1 MAFLDR
7 PALAG
12 MLATILLASSV
23 GQSVA
28 GGSVRGTSVARAPTA
43 SLEAP
48 ALARHQTISQ
58 ADYEQFMTCVGRL
71 EAGIVA
77 MKMVRTQQST
87 TEFDALISAGEG
99 ELLPMSLEFASRL
112 NNPVRGFDRAAG
124 GSARRAGRAVFDV
137 PAGDA
142 RALAIKV
149 RTVLVITTECASVFE
164 LVAERI

>member
-1 MAFLDR
+1 MASMNR

-12 MLATILLASSV
+12 MLATILLAASV
-23 GQSVA
+23 GQSAA
-28 GGSVRGTSVARAPTA
+28 GGSEPGTYVARAQTA
-43 SLEAP
+43 SLEALVP
-48 ALARHQTISQ
+48 ARYQKISQ

-71 EAGIVA
+71 EAGIAA
-77 MKMVRTQQST
+77 MKVVRSQQNT

-99 ELLPMSLEFASRL
+99 ELLPMSIEFASRL

-149 RTVLVITTECASVFE
+149 RTVLVMTTECASVLE